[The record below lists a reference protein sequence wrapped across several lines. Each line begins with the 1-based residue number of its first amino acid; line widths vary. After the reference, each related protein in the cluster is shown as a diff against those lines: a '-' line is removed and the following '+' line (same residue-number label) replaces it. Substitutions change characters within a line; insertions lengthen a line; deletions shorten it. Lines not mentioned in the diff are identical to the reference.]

1 MLNNSEKK
9 YLMKKLPKIELSYE
23 KRLHKKVHT
32 DLYLIIPKGK
42 KYFAWFRHFND
53 KYQCFFF
60 ILSNNKR
67 YVQDVMVYNCCFDKK
82 LTIYN
87 GTIVYGTI
95 FIAKNIRFFSVE
107 DVFYYKGKNVSN
119 EYTSNKWKILKS
131 LINNYTKPQY
141 YSKNDIIF
149 GLPIYETKKELI
161 SSHLVNLYYQAYA
174 VQHRILNNSNH
185 KQRYYYNE
193 SINIERK
200 YEAVFNVKARINDDM
215 YDLFAEH
222 ENKMVNIGIAYISN
236 YNTSVFMN
244 SIFRT
249 IKENE
254 NLDALEESDDEEE
267 FENISPDKFVNLKK
281 ECKIK
286 CEYMI
291 NFKMWKPIKQ
301 VSSIEPLSKFK
312 DVMYLVK

>member
-9 YLMKKLPKIELSYE
+9 YLMKKFPKIELSYE

-42 KYFAWFRHFND
+42 KYFAWFRRFND

-82 LTIYN
+82 LTIYT
-87 GTIVYGTI
+87 GTIIYGTI
-95 FIAKNIRFFSVE
+95 FLAKNIRFFSVE

-149 GLPIYETKKELI
+149 GLP
-161 SSHLVNLYYQAYA
+161 
-174 VQHRILNNSNH
+174 
-185 KQRYYYNE
+185 
-193 SINIERK
+193 
-200 YEAVFNVKARINDDM
+200 M
-215 YDLFAEH
+215 
-222 ENKMVNIGIAYISN
+222 
-236 YNTSVFMN
+236 
-244 SIFRT
+244 
-249 IKENE
+249 
-254 NLDALEESDDEEE
+254 
-267 FENISPDKFVNLKK
+267 
-281 ECKIK
+281 
-286 CEYMI
+286 
-291 NFKMWKPIKQ
+291 
-301 VSSIEPLSKFK
+301 
-312 DVMYLVK
+312 